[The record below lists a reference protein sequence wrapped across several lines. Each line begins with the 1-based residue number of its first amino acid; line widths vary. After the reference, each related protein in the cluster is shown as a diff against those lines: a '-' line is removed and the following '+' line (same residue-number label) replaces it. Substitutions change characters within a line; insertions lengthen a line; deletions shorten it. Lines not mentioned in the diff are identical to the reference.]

1 MRSRIFTQ
9 RAILSIVAATMLLLA
24 PASFSAAAPPPPPV
38 VARAAA
44 AAVMVVVVVAPAQA
58 SSIGINGFYSTDKVQ
73 RGRMVQAA
81 IVLDIPRG
89 LHVNANKPL
98 GKYAVPTTV
107 KIDAS
112 GGVRISPVSYPRGA
126 VRNFKFSD
134 ERLAVYEGR
143 TLLRFNVNVPA
154 NFQPGV
160 TELRVR
166 VRFQTCSDEVCYP
179 PANRDVTLP
188 IGVVGA
194 SDPVKR
200 INANIFGSG
209 RKGRG

>member
-1 MRSRIFTQ
+1 MIFTR
-9 RAILSIVAATMLLLA
+9 RAILSGIAAVLLLA
-24 PASFSAAAPPPPPV
+24 PATGFSAAPPSSPF
-38 VARAAA
+38 AAA
-44 AAVMVVVVVAPAQA
+44 AAASARAMVVAPVQA

-81 IVLDIPRG
+81 IVMDIPRG

-107 KIDAS
+107 KIDAP

-160 TELRVR
+160 TELRIR

-200 INANIFGSG
+200 INPNIFGG
-209 RKGRG
+209 GKRRG